1 MAKYNENGGIIGP
14 ATVPTGNFGS
24 APGVWKLAEVE
35 KYIKEGIWPVA
46 TTGFQ
51 VANSLRFDDGS
62 SDNLTRTPSVTG
74 SQTTHTFSAWIKRA
88 SLSNYRFLS
97 AYFGNLAR
105 YTTYY
110 FENDSLS
117 AFSGNYTTGGSSTTS
132 FHKIS
137 NAVFRDVSAWYHI
150 VIAVDTTQA
159 TASDRVK
166 IYVNN
171 EQLTSFST
179 DTNPSLNDTNYFN
192 VTTTTME
199 IGSYNNTNYFDGY
212 MAECVLIDG
221 QQLTPSSFGE
231 TNSTTGNWIPKDVSG
246 LTFGTNGFHLPFQN
260 ASALGQDDSGNGNNF
275 TVNNLTSIDQCVD
288 TCTNNFATWNP
299 LNTYPAN
306 KPVLSQGNLQVVTV
320 NADPGYWGASSTLG
334 VSQGKWYWEVK
345 PTNSTSGSPF
355 LLGVS
360 HQPEEMARNGATGAS
375 QYTASDWGYYGASG
389 NIYNNSTNSSY
400 GNTYTTNDII
410 GVALDLD
417 NSKLYFSKNGIFQN
431 SGDPT
436 SGSTGTGALSITS
449 GETYF
454 AFVSDLGGAV
464 CTYQANFGNAPFTV
478 SSGNTDFSGL
488 GNFEYE
494 VPSGYRALCTKNIG
508 LVG

>member
-1 MAKYNENGGIIGP
+1 MAS
-14 ATVPTGNFGS
+14 T
-24 APGVWKLAEVE
+24 
-35 KYIKEGIWPVA
+35 
-46 TTGFQ
+46 
-51 VANSLRFDDGS
+51 R
-62 SDNLTRTPSVTG
+62 LTRTPSVTG

-97 AYFGNLAR
+97 AYFGNLSR

-117 AFSGNYTTGGSSTTS
+117 VFSGNYTTGGSSTTS

-179 DTNPSLNDTNYFN
+179 NTNPSLNDTNYFN

-199 IGSYNNTNYFDGY
+199 IGSYNNTNYFDGS
-212 MAECVLIDG
+212 MAHVHFIDG
-221 QQLTPSSFGE
+221 TAYSPSDFGE
-231 TNSTTGNWIPKDVSG
+231 TDATTGIWKPKTAPSV
-246 LTFGTNGFHLPFQN
+246 TYGTNGFFLKFEN
-260 ASALGQDDSGNGNNF
+260 SGSMGTDSSGNANNF
-275 TVNNLTSIDQCVD
+275 TVNGTLTQTVD
-288 TCTNNFATWNP
+288 TPSNVFATLNP
-299 LNTYPAN
+299 LNTYPSN
-306 KPVLSQGNLQVVTV
+306 KPVLSNGNTTVVTV

-334 VSQGKWYWEVK
+334 ASSGKYYWEVK

-375 QYTASDWGYYGASG
+375 QYTASDWGYYGGTG
-389 NIYNNSTNSSY
+389 NIYNNNTNSSY

-417 NSKLYFSKNGIFQN
+417 NAKLYFAKNGTWQN

-436 SGSTGTGALSITS
+436 SGATGTGAISITS

-454 AFVSDLGGAV
+454 AFVSDLGGGV
-464 CTYQANFGNAPFTV
+464 CTYSVNFGNGYFGTTAV
-478 SSGNTDFSGL
+478 SSAQNPDDGIGI
-488 GNFEYE
+488 FEYD
-494 VPSGYRALCTKNIG
+494 VPTGYRALCTKSINAEEYS
-508 LVG
+508 